1 MKYNKIERCRFSKA
15 RRYLLELTR
24 AYGLKHIE
32 VIKKGDSEP
41 QQVLVRTYVIMEFG
55 KLKIPFDEDM
65 SRKENWKP
73 RHRNLSVK
81 QMTVLVLR
89 GFIELKKGYIED
101 FTPEFVRDLERIEMI
116 KKSLRA
122 DKKYL
127 KTFSEYDNDTLTP
140 FSTTRI
146 FTDPMT
152 DERMEKINECKKW
165 IRSLKLS
172 VVTISGVNQ
181 VFWTLSYAGMNITQ
195 NMRDAL
201 ISLTDNQEI
210 RDYIDYCCDK
220 YDFDVTKHIRNK
232 KVKNQEV
239 IELSEKLVKKKT
251 EVETLKLKCKEKT
264 ESIKEKNK
272 EIERLKRDLS
282 KSYQAKYEKKVKLHF
297 SYKGTIKYLLEGLIS
312 PNSKISRAY
321 NLNNEEDIVLFLKWF
336 EYSGKTIPNNTIK
349 YIAKYQITDENSLE
363 RFKELVNEMNERVR
377 QTRNNNLITDLNS
390 V

>member
-15 RRYLLELTR
+15 RRHLLELTK

-32 VIKKGDSEP
+32 VIMKGNPEP
-41 QQVLVRTYVIMEFG
+41 QQILVRTYVIMEFD
-55 KLKIPFDEDM
+55 KLQIPFDEDM

-73 RHRNLSVK
+73 RHRNISVK

-101 FTPEFVRDLERIEMI
+101 FTPEFVRDLKKIEKI
-116 KKSLRA
+116 KKSLRE

-127 KTFSEYDNDTLTP
+127 KRFSEYDNDTLTA

-152 DERMEKINECKKW
+152 DERMEKINDCKKW
-165 IRSLKLS
+165 IRSHKLS

-201 ISLTDNQEI
+201 VSLTDNQEI

-220 YDFDVTKHIRNK
+220 YDSDVIKHIRNNK
-232 KVKNQEV
+232 LKSQKE
-239 IELSEKLVKKKT
+239 IKLSEKMAKKNA
-251 EVETLKLKCKEKT
+251 EVENLKLKCKEKT
-264 ESIKEKNK
+264 ESIKENNK

-297 SYKGTIKYLLEGLIS
+297 SYKGIINYLLEGLIS
-312 PNSKISRAY
+312 PYSRISRAY
-321 NLNNEEDIVLFLKWF
+321 NLNNEEDITLFLKWF
-336 EYSGKTIPNNTIK
+336 EYSGKTISNNTIK
-349 YIAKYQITDENSLE
+349 YIAKNQITDENSLE
-363 RFKELVNEMNERVR
+363 RFKELVKEMNERVK
-377 QTRNNNLITDLNS
+377 QTRNDNLITDLKS

>member
-15 RRYLLELTR
+15 RRYLLELTK

-81 QMTVLVLR
+81 QMTVLVL
-89 GFIELKKGYIED
+89 
-101 FTPEFVRDLERIEMI
+101 RIEMI

-363 RFKELVNEMNERVR
+363 RFKELVNEMNERVK

>member
-15 RRYLLELTR
+15 RRYLLELTK

-127 KTFSEYDNDTLTP
+127 KTFSEYDNDTLTA
-140 FSTTRI
+140 FSTTRL
-146 FTDPMT
+146 FADPMT
-152 DERMEKINECKKW
+152 DERWEKINECKKW
-165 IRSLKLS
+165 IKSLKLS

-181 VFWTLSYAGMNITQ
+181 VFWTFSYAGMDITQ

-201 ISLTDNQEI
+201 VSLTDNQEI
-210 RDYIDYCCDK
+210 RDYIDYCIDK
-220 YDFDVTKHIRNK
+220 YDSDVIKHAKNN
-232 KVKNQEV
+232 KVKSQE
-239 IELSEKLVKKKT
+239 ETKLLEKLAKKKA
-251 EVETLKLKCKEKT
+251 EVEAIKLKCKEKT

-297 SYKGTIKYLLEGLIS
+297 SYKGIINYLLEKLLY
-312 PNSKISRAY
+312 PNSKIGSVY
-321 NLNNEEDIVLFLKWF
+321 DLNKEEDIVLFLKWF
-336 EYSGKTIPNNTIK
+336 EYSGKTISNRAIK
-349 YIAKYQITDENSLE
+349 YLAKYRFNDETSLD
-363 RFKELVNEMNERVR
+363 RFKELVNEMNERVK
-377 QTRNNNLITDLNS
+377 QTRSNNLITDLKS